1 MSKLISFALSFFSGD
16 KKLYIA
22 LGLSLILLGYFYL
35 RLDSTKAK
43 LEKSQSDLALALEI
57 NRNNE
62 AKLKELT
69 QIHKAELKAINE
81 ANTQKNEVKESVQY
95 VKEYIYKSN
104 ENNITKLFNDVVDR
118 LWDANS
124 TSSNQNRNSKSYN
137 SARVIN
143 TKPPW
148 KANSKKWTRYF
159 KCLFYAFLQIQTV
172 WNSDKQNKGAK

>member
-35 RLDSTKAK
+35 RLDSTKAE

-81 ANTQKNEVKESVQY
+81 ANNQKNQVQERVQY

-104 ENNITKLFNDVVDR
+104 ENNLTKLFNDVVDR
-118 LWDANS
+118 LWDDNCA
-124 TSSNQNRNSKSYN
+124 SSNQNRNSKSEN
-137 SARVIN
+137 TTRATN
-143 TKPPW
+143 TKPH
-148 KANSKKWTRYF
+148 
-159 KCLFYAFLQIQTV
+159 
-172 WNSDKQNKGAK
+172 

>member
-1 MSKLISFALSFFSGD
+1 MINLLFGNA
-16 KKLYIA
+16 KLYIA
-22 LGLSLILLGYFYL
+22 LVLMAILAGYFYL

-81 ANTQKNEVKESVQY
+81 ANNQKNEVQEKVQY

-118 LWDANS
+118 LWDANRA
-124 TSSNQNRNSKSYN
+124 SSNQNRNSKS
-137 SARVIN
+137 
-143 TKPPW
+143 
-148 KANSKKWTRYF
+148 
-159 KCLFYAFLQIQTV
+159 
-172 WNSDKQNKGAK
+172 

>member
-1 MSKLISFALSFFSGD
+1 MINLLFGNA
-16 KKLYIA
+16 KLYIA
-22 LGLSLILLGYFYL
+22 LVSMAILARYFYL

-81 ANTQKNEVKESVQY
+81 ANNQKNEVQKKVQY

-118 LWDANS
+118 LWDANRA
-124 TSSNQNRNSKSYN
+124 SSNQNRNSKS
-137 SARVIN
+137 
-143 TKPPW
+143 
-148 KANSKKWTRYF
+148 
-159 KCLFYAFLQIQTV
+159 
-172 WNSDKQNKGAK
+172 

>member
-81 ANTQKNEVKESVQY
+81 ANNQKNEVQKKVQY

-104 ENNITKLFNDVVDR
+104 ENNLTKLFNDVVDR
-118 LWDANS
+118 LWDDNCA
-124 TSSNQNRNSKSYN
+124 SSNQNRNSKSEN
-137 SARVIN
+137 TTRATN
-143 TKPPW
+143 TKPH
-148 KANSKKWTRYF
+148 
-159 KCLFYAFLQIQTV
+159 
-172 WNSDKQNKGAK
+172 

>member
-16 KKLYIA
+16 KKLYIT

-81 ANTQKNEVKESVQY
+81 ANNQKNEVQKKVQY

-104 ENNITKLFNDVVDR
+104 ENNLTKLFNNVVDR
-118 LWDANS
+118 LWDDNS
-124 TSSNQNRNSKSYN
+124 TSSNQNRNSKS
-137 SARVIN
+137 
-143 TKPPW
+143 
-148 KANSKKWTRYF
+148 
-159 KCLFYAFLQIQTV
+159 
-172 WNSDKQNKGAK
+172 

>member
-1 MSKLISFALSFFSGD
+1 MINLLFGNA
-16 KKLYIA
+16 KLYIA
-22 LGLSLILLGYFYL
+22 LVLMAILAGYFYL

-81 ANTQKNEVKESVQY
+81 ANNQKNQVQERVQY

-118 LWDANS
+118 LWDDNRA
-124 TSSNQNRNSKSYN
+124 SSNKNRNSKS
-137 SARVIN
+137 
-143 TKPPW
+143 
-148 KANSKKWTRYF
+148 
-159 KCLFYAFLQIQTV
+159 
-172 WNSDKQNKGAK
+172 

>member
-81 ANTQKNEVKESVQY
+81 ANNQKNEVQKKVQY

-104 ENNITKLFNDVVDR
+104 ENNLTKLFNNVVDR
-118 LWDANS
+118 LWDDNCA
-124 TSSNQNRNSKSYN
+124 SSNQNRNSKSEN
-137 SARVIN
+137 TTRATN
-143 TKPPW
+143 TKPH
-148 KANSKKWTRYF
+148 
-159 KCLFYAFLQIQTV
+159 
-172 WNSDKQNKGAK
+172 

>member
-1 MSKLISFALSFFSGD
+1 MINLLFGNA
-16 KKLYIA
+16 KLYIA
-22 LGLSLILLGYFYL
+22 LVLMTILTGYFYL

-81 ANTQKNEVKESVQY
+81 ANNQKNEVQKKVQY

-104 ENNITKLFNDVVDR
+104 ENNLTKLFNNVVDR
-118 LWDANS
+118 LWDDNS
-124 TSSNQNRNSKSYN
+124 TSSNQNRNSKS
-137 SARVIN
+137 
-143 TKPPW
+143 
-148 KANSKKWTRYF
+148 
-159 KCLFYAFLQIQTV
+159 
-172 WNSDKQNKGAK
+172 

>member
-1 MSKLISFALSFFSGD
+1 MINLLFGNA
-16 KKLYIA
+16 KLYIA
-22 LGLSLILLGYFYL
+22 LVLMAILAGYFYL

-81 ANTQKNEVKESVQY
+81 ANNQKNEVQKKVQY

-104 ENNITKLFNDVVDR
+104 ENNITKLFNNVVDR

-124 TSSNQNRNSKSYN
+124 TSSNKNRNSKS
-137 SARVIN
+137 
-143 TKPPW
+143 
-148 KANSKKWTRYF
+148 
-159 KCLFYAFLQIQTV
+159 
-172 WNSDKQNKGAK
+172 

>member
-43 LEKSQSDLALALEI
+43 LEKSQSDLALALEN

-81 ANTQKNEVKESVQY
+81 ANNQKNEVQKKVQY

-104 ENNITKLFNDVVDR
+104 ENNLTKLFNNVVDR
-118 LWDANS
+118 LWDDNS
-124 TSSNQNRNSKSYN
+124 TSSNQNRNSKS
-137 SARVIN
+137 
-143 TKPPW
+143 
-148 KANSKKWTRYF
+148 
-159 KCLFYAFLQIQTV
+159 
-172 WNSDKQNKGAK
+172 

>member
-1 MSKLISFALSFFSGD
+1 MINLLFGNA
-16 KKLYIA
+16 KLYIA
-22 LGLSLILLGYFYL
+22 LVLMAILAGYFYL

-57 NRNNE
+57 NRNNK

-81 ANTQKNEVKESVQY
+81 ANNQKNEVQKKVQY

-104 ENNITKLFNDVVDR
+104 ENNLTKLFNNVVDR

-124 TSSNQNRNSKSYN
+124 TSSNQNRNSKS
-137 SARVIN
+137 
-143 TKPPW
+143 
-148 KANSKKWTRYF
+148 
-159 KCLFYAFLQIQTV
+159 
-172 WNSDKQNKGAK
+172 

>member
-1 MSKLISFALSFFSGD
+1 MINLLFGNA
-16 KKLYIA
+16 KLYIA
-22 LGLSLILLGYFYL
+22 LVSMAILAGYFYL

-81 ANTQKNEVKESVQY
+81 ANNQKNEVQKKVQY

-118 LWDANS
+118 LWNSNS
-124 TSSNQNRNSKSYN
+124 TSSNQNRNSKS
-137 SARVIN
+137 
-143 TKPPW
+143 
-148 KANSKKWTRYF
+148 
-159 KCLFYAFLQIQTV
+159 
-172 WNSDKQNKGAK
+172 

>member
-1 MSKLISFALSFFSGD
+1 MINLLFGNA
-16 KKLYIA
+16 KLYIA
-22 LGLSLILLGYFYL
+22 LVSMAILAGYFYL

-81 ANTQKNEVKESVQY
+81 ANNQKNQVQEKVQY

-104 ENNITKLFNDVVDR
+104 ENNITKLFNNVVDR
-118 LWDANS
+118 LWDANRA
-124 TSSNQNRNSKSYN
+124 SSNQNRNSKS
-137 SARVIN
+137 
-143 TKPPW
+143 
-148 KANSKKWTRYF
+148 
-159 KCLFYAFLQIQTV
+159 
-172 WNSDKQNKGAK
+172 

>member
-1 MSKLISFALSFFSGD
+1 MINLLFGNA
-16 KKLYIA
+16 KLYIA
-22 LGLSLILLGYFYL
+22 LVLMAILAGYFYL
-35 RLDSTKAK
+35 RLDSTKAE

-81 ANTQKNEVKESVQY
+81 ASNQKNQVQKKVQY

-118 LWDANS
+118 LWDANRAS
-124 TSSNQNRNSKSYN
+124 GNQNRNSKS
-137 SARVIN
+137 
-143 TKPPW
+143 
-148 KANSKKWTRYF
+148 
-159 KCLFYAFLQIQTV
+159 
-172 WNSDKQNKGAK
+172 

>member
-1 MSKLISFALSFFSGD
+1 MINLLFGNV
-16 KKLYIA
+16 KLYIA
-22 LGLSLILLGYFYL
+22 LALMAILTGYFYL

-81 ANTQKNEVKESVQY
+81 ANNQKNEVQKKVQY

-104 ENNITKLFNDVVDR
+104 ENNLTKLFNNVVDR
-118 LWDANS
+118 LWDDNS
-124 TSSNQNRNSKSYN
+124 TSSNQNRNSKS
-137 SARVIN
+137 
-143 TKPPW
+143 
-148 KANSKKWTRYF
+148 
-159 KCLFYAFLQIQTV
+159 
-172 WNSDKQNKGAK
+172 